1 MPENVKLT
9 NNPSVREIA
18 SDNDSY
24 FGLKFPLTYKDG
36 RDGFFPRAKNV
47 IEQASSNI
55 KNLLLTRKG
64 ERVGQ
69 PNFGSDLFNV
79 IFEQIT
85 EDTFDT
91 VKQTITDAI
100 ETWLPYVTIED
111 IKVFTENE
119 NPNTIIVN
127 LEFSVNVNDEQVPEQ
142 ITFTFNSGI

>member
-1 MPENVKLT
+1 MAENVTTLT
-9 NNPSVREIA
+9 NPSVRAINDY
-18 SDNDSY
+18 SDAY
-24 FGLKFPLTYKDG
+24 FGLTFPLIYKSG
-36 RDGFFPRAKNV
+36 STGFFPRAKNV

>member
-1 MPENVKLT
+1 MAENVTTL
-9 NNPSVREIA
+9 NNPSVRTINDD
-18 SDNDSY
+18 SDAY
-24 FGLKFPLTYKDG
+24 FGLTFPLRYKAG
-36 RDGFFPRAKNV
+36 STGFFPRAKNV

-85 EDTFDT
+85 EDTF
-91 VKQTITDAI
+91 
-100 ETWLPYVTIED
+100 
-111 IKVFTENE
+111 TENE

>member
-1 MPENVKLT
+1 MAR
-9 NNPSVREIA
+9 SVREI
-18 SDNDSY
+18 DRDDDIY
-24 FGLKFPLTYKDG
+24 VGVEFPLDFSNE
-36 RDGFFPRAKNV
+36 GFLRKTKNV
-47 IEQASSNI
+47 RQQVKSNI
-55 KNLLLTRKG
+55 RNLLLTSKG
-64 ERVGQ
+64 ERVFQ

>member
-1 MPENVKLT
+1 VFSAN
-9 NNPSVREIA
+9 
-18 SDNDSY
+18 
-24 FGLKFPLTYKDG
+24 
-36 RDGFFPRAKNV
+36 
-47 IEQASSNI
+47 
-55 KNLLLTRKG
+55 
-64 ERVGQ
+64 
-69 PNFGSDLFNV
+69 
-79 IFEQIT
+79 